1 MQAALLRICQES
13 LTNIRKY
20 AEATEVS
27 VQLTFGGDSVSI
39 SVADNG
45 TGFDPDNVIIGDGQ
59 GGFGLTAMR
68 QRARLLRGNI
78 EIISAPGQG
87 TRVEATIPIG

>member
-1 MQAALLRICQES
+1 
-13 LTNIRKY
+13 
-20 AEATEVS
+20 
-27 VQLTFGGDSVSI
+27 
-39 SVADNG
+39 
-45 TGFDPDNVIIGDGQ
+45 
-59 GGFGLTAMR
+59 MR